1 MPMQQVEFEFP
12 DPDKKDAGDVEVE
25 VEGNEAE
32 FELEVEGAVGREV
45 VGKKAPKGEV
55 EIEIEE
61 VTREVSQEEMEA
73 LIPKPVGYRVLI
85 ALPNIEETFS
95 GGIVKAAKT
104 LHEEYILST
113 IGVVL
118 DMGEQAYSDKDRFP
132 TGPWCKAGDFVMF
145 RANTGTR
152 FKVGAQEYRLMN
164 DDSIEAVV
172 NDPSGITRA

>member
-1 MPMQQVEFEFP
+1 MKMTELTALE
-12 DPDKKDAGDVEVE
+12 KKRQA
-25 VEGNEAE
+25 
-32 FELEVEGAVGREV
+32 
-45 VGKKAPKGEV
+45 KKE
-55 EIEIEE
+55 EI
-61 VTREVSQEEMEA
+61 EVSQEEMEA
-73 LIPKPVGYRVLI
+73 FIPKPVGYRVLV
-85 ALPNIEETFS
+85 ALPNVEETFS
-95 GGIVKAAKT
+95 NGILKAAKT

-118 DMGEQAYSDKDRFP
+118 DMGEQAYTDKDRFP

-164 DDSIEAVV
+164 DDSIEAIV